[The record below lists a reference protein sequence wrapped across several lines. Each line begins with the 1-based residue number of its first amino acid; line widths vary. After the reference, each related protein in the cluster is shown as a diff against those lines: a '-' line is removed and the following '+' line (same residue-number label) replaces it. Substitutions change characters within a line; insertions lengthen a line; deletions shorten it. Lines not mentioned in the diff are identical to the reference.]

1 MGLSASQARYLAL
14 TARKSN
20 VEYQIQQLT
29 QEKLMLANQIE
40 AEANLWSDGMN
51 IQHLYYDP
59 QGTGSS
65 TTDLPRLT
73 YQIVTGSIDD
83 GGLAMRVADSYGRIV
98 VTELPEPMPEGQ
110 TVEDYVVEPYATQA
124 DYFED
129 NLKTGNW
136 FIQKRGDDGEWLDQ
150 SLDGSSFIYQGVDQG
165 DFNVANTEYER
176 KVESLESIDKKFD
189 LQIQQLAT
197 EQSALETEMDS
208 VKKVIDKNIEETFKT
223 FG

>member
-73 YQIVTGSIDD
+73 YQIVTGSIED
-83 GGLAMRVADSYGRIV
+83 GGLVLC
-98 VTELPEPMPEGQ
+98 EL
-110 TVEDYVVEPYATQA
+110 
-124 DYFED
+124 
-129 NLKTGNW
+129 L
-136 FIQKRGDDGEWLDQ
+136 
-150 SLDGSSFIYQGVDQG
+150 
-165 DFNVANTEYER
+165 
-176 KVESLESIDKKFD
+176 
-189 LQIQQLAT
+189 
-197 EQSALETEMDS
+197 
-208 VKKVIDKNIEETFKT
+208 
-223 FG
+223 